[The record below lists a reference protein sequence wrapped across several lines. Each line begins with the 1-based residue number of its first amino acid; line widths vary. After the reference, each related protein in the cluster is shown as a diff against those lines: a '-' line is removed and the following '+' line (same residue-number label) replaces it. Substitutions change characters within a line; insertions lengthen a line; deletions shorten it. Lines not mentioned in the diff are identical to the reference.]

1 MILLRMTL
9 VCCFIDQRHDRVD
22 RIHLVAAAH
31 GFYVFLAVEV
41 KLVYFIHQQIRRNII
56 LVQHNGIALRLEG
69 SSIQQLVSA
78 AAGSRQG
85 NQDIGFFSARSSQ
98 MALAPARE
106 ITTSAMAK
114 MSFNSDLIY
123 SNCLYPGVF
132 NSRLS
137 ILSLPQRWTT

>member
-1 MILLRMTL
+1 MTL

-56 LVQHNGIALRLEG
+56 LVQHNGITLRLEG
-69 SSIQQLVSA
+69 SGVQQLVSA

-85 NQDIGFFSARSSQ
+85 NQDIGLLQRQ
-98 MALAPARE
+98 KL
-106 ITTSAMAK
+106 T
-114 MSFNSDLIY
+114 D
-123 SNCLYPGVF
+123 GVGSGTGDHHVCHGE
-132 NSRLS
+132 N
-137 ILSLPQRWTT
+137 IL

>member
-56 LVQHNGIALRLEG
+56 LVQKGFSLYEK
-69 SSIQQLVSA
+69 
-78 AAGSRQG
+78 
-85 NQDIGFFSARSSQ
+85 NQNYLHHRSGQ
-98 MALAPARE
+98 
-106 ITTSAMAK
+106 
-114 MSFNSDLIY
+114 
-123 SNCLYPGVF
+123 
-132 NSRLS
+132 
-137 ILSLPQRWTT
+137 